1 MGFINNDDASYDK
14 LAKQILSRK
23 AILSRILKHCLPEFA
38 KCSLEDIENKYIEG
52 EAKINTL
59 PLDDTL
65 DIRGAHTE
73 SASPNEGLVTFDV
86 IVDVIAPA
94 TKEPIKLIINL
105 EPQKT
110 TRVKYPVTK
119 RAIYY
124 AARLISSQKEKI
136 FKGSQYGKIRKIY
149 SIWVV
154 MATSPKR
161 ANSIQRFE
169 ITQKVLHGTWKD
181 AHKNYDLM
189 TIIMLNLGDGEMSD
203 DLLRLLHLLFLDML
217 KSEQKEVILQEEY
230 GITLTRDMRE
240 ELKAMSGLMQPA
252 VDMALKKGKDVGIKE
267 GTEKTMI
274 SSIRNLMDTMKWSA
288 QQAMDALKIPVDE
301 QPKYAALI

>member
-217 KSEQKEVILQEEY
+217 KSEQKEVILQKEY